1 MRRLLSMAITT
12 TIRVRRETRDRLSA
26 AARRTGQTADAVID
40 SALAVYERELFW
52 QAWDDVHRRMTPSER
67 AESEHETAVFDRAAD
82 RDYRASERT
91 VAS

>member
-1 MRRLLSMAITT
+1 MAITT

-26 AARRTGQTADAVID
+26 TARRTGQTADAVID

-52 QAWDDVHRRMTPSER
+52 QAWDDAHQRMTPAER
-67 AESEHETAVFDRAAD
+67 AESERETAMFDRAAD
-82 RDYRASERT
+82 HDYLASERA